1 MAQPIYDVI
10 VVGGGAAGMMAAGRA
25 GDCGA
30 RTLLL
35 EKMPRLGTKVRIT
48 GKGRCNL
55 TNIASREEFI
65 SHFGPQGRFLNN
77 AFGRFFSEDLRALL
91 ERFGTPTKVERGGR
105 VFPLSDQAVDV
116 VIALERYM
124 KANRV
129 EIRLKTPV
137 RGLILRDNAIAGV
150 RTDAGPIAGRTVIL
164 AAGGMSYPGTGSTG
178 DAYPWLEAL
187 GHTIHPLRPAL
198 VPLETQEPWS
208 HALTGLTLR
217 NVRVTLL
224 VNGQKRHSQF
234 GEMLFTHFGVSGPI
248 ILSMSTL
255 AVDALA
261 EGRVQLSIDLKPAL
275 RDEELDARLQREL
288 DEHGRQAI
296 KTIAKNLLPQ
306 RLIPP
311 VLELAG
317 IPPDKVA
324 GQITAAERR
333 RLAGVLRDLRLT
345 VTGSRSFRE
354 AMVTAGGVDVNEV
367 DPRTMESK
375 LVKGLYI
382 VGELLDLH
390 ADTGGYNL
398 QAAFS
403 TGYVAGGAAA
413 ERSRAMA
420 EE

>member
-1 MAQPIYDVI
+1 MSQPTYDVI

-25 GDCGA
+25 GECGA

-55 TNIASREEFI
+55 TNIASREVFI
-65 SHFGPQGRFLNN
+65 SHFGSQGRFLNN

-91 ERFGTPTKVERGGR
+91 ERFGVPTKVERGGR
-105 VFPLSDQAVDV
+105 VFPLSDQALDV

-124 KANRV
+124 RTNRV
-129 EIRLKTPV
+129 EIRLNTPA

-208 HALTGLTLR
+208 HALAGLTLR

-261 EGRVQLSIDLKPAL
+261 EGCVQISIDLKPAL

-288 DEHGRQAI
+288 DAHGRQAI

-382 VGELLDLH
+382 VGELLDVH

-413 ERSRAMA
+413 ERARAMA
-420 EE
+420 EG

>member
-1 MAQPIYDVI
+1 MSQPTYDVI

-25 GDCGA
+25 GECGA

-55 TNIASREEFI
+55 TNIASREVFI
-65 SHFGPQGRFLNN
+65 SHFGSQGRFLNN

-91 ERFGTPTKVERGGR
+91 ERFGVPTKVERGGR
-105 VFPLSDQAVDV
+105 VFPLSDQALDV

-124 KANRV
+124 RTNRV
-129 EIRLKTPV
+129 EIRLNTPA

-150 RTDAGPIAGRTVIL
+150 RTDAGPIAGRAVIL

-208 HALTGLTLR
+208 HALAGLTLR

-261 EGRVQLSIDLKPAL
+261 EGCVQISIDLKPAL

-288 DEHGRQAI
+288 DAHGRQAI

-382 VGELLDLH
+382 VGELLDVH

-413 ERSRAMA
+413 ERARAMA
-420 EE
+420 EG

>member
-1 MAQPIYDVI
+1 MSQPVYDVI

-25 GDCGA
+25 GECGA

-55 TNIASREEFI
+55 TNIASREVFI

-91 ERFGTPTKVERGGR
+91 ERFGVPTKVERGGR

-124 KANRV
+124 RTNRV
-129 EIRLKTPV
+129 EIRLNTPV

-150 RTDAGPIAGRTVIL
+150 RTDAGPIAGRAAIL

-208 HALTGLTLR
+208 HALAGLTLR

-234 GEMLFTHFGVSGPI
+234 GEMLFTHFGVSGPV

-261 EGRVQLSIDLKPAL
+261 EGRVQISIDLKPAL

-288 DEHGRQAI
+288 DAHGRQAI

-311 VLELAG
+311 VLDLAG

-382 VGELLDLH
+382 VGELLDVH

-413 ERSRAMA
+413 ERARAMA
-420 EE
+420 EG

>member
-1 MAQPIYDVI
+1 MSGTYDVI

-25 GDCGA
+25 GECGA

-55 TNIASREEFI
+55 TNIASRHLFI
-65 SHFGPQGRFLNN
+65 SHFGPQGRFLHN
-77 AFGRFFSEDLRALL
+77 AFGRFFSEDLRSLL

-124 KANRV
+124 KTHRV
-129 EIRLKTPV
+129 EIRLNTPV
-137 RGLILRDNAIAGV
+137 RGLILREGAVAGV

-164 AAGGMSYPGTGSTG
+164 ATGGLSYPGTGSTG
-178 DAYPWLEAL
+178 DAYPWLESV
-187 GHTIHPLRPAL
+187 GHTIRPLRPAL

-208 HALTGLTLR
+208 HELAGLTLH
-217 NVRVTLL
+217 NVRVTLR
-224 VNGQKRHSQF
+224 VNGQPRHSQF

-248 ILSMSTL
+248 STL
-255 AVDALA
+255 AVDALS
-261 EGRVQLSIDLKPAL
+261 EGKVELSIDLKPAIS
-275 RDEELDARLQREL
+275 DEELDARLQKEL
-288 DEHGRQAI
+288 AEHGRQAI
-296 KTIAKNLLPQ
+296 KTIARNLLPQ

-311 VLELAG
+311 VLEQAG
-317 IPPDKVA
+317 IAPDKVGA
-324 GQITAAERR
+324 QITAAERR
-333 RLAGVLRDLRLT
+333 RLAGTLRDLRLT

-367 DPRTMESK
+367 DPRTMESR
-375 LVKGLYI
+375 LVRGLYI
-382 VGELLDLH
+382 VGELLDVH

-403 TGYVAGGAAA
+403 TGYVAGSAAA
-413 ERSRAMA
+413 ERARAMA
-420 EE
+420 EG

>member
-1 MAQPIYDVI
+1 MSQPIYDVI

-25 GDCGA
+25 GECGA

-55 TNIASREEFI
+55 TNIASRQDFI

-105 VFPLSDQAVDV
+105 VFPASDQAVDV

-124 KANRV
+124 KAHRV
-129 EIRLKTPV
+129 ELRLNMPA
-137 RGLILRDNAIAGV
+137 RGLLVREGAVAGV
-150 RTDAGPIAGRTVIL
+150 QTDAGPIAGRAVIL
-164 AAGGMSYPGTGSTG
+164 AAGGLSYPGTGSTG
-178 DAYPWLEAL
+178 DAYPWLEAV

-198 VPLETQEPWS
+198 VPLETLETWA
-208 HALTGLTLR
+208 HTLAGLTLR
-217 NVRVTLL
+217 NVRVTLR
-224 VNGQKRHSQF
+224 VNDLPRHSQF

-248 ILSMSTL
+248 ILSISTL
-255 AVDALA
+255 AVDALP

-288 DEHGRQAI
+288 AEHGRQAI

-306 RLIPP
+306 RLILP
-311 VLELAG
+311 VLEQAS
-317 IPPDKVA
+317 IPPDKVG
-324 GQITAAERR
+324 GQITAVERR

-345 VTGSRSFRE
+345 ITGSRSFRE
-354 AMVTAGGVDVNEV
+354 AMVTAGGVDVNEI
-367 DPRTMESK
+367 DPRTMESR

-382 VGELLDLH
+382 VGELLDVH

-413 ERSRAMA
+413 ERARATVTG
-420 EE
+420 

>member
-1 MAQPIYDVI
+1 MSQPTYDVI

-25 GDCGA
+25 GECGA

-55 TNIASREEFI
+55 TNIASREVFI

-91 ERFGTPTKVERGGR
+91 ERFGVPTKVERGGR
-105 VFPLSDQAVDV
+105 VFPLSDQALDV

-124 KANRV
+124 RTNRV
-129 EIRLKTPV
+129 EIRLNTPA

-150 RTDAGPIAGRTVIL
+150 RTDAGPIAGRAVIL

-208 HALTGLTLR
+208 HALAGLTLR

-261 EGRVQLSIDLKPAL
+261 EGCVQISIDLKPAL

-288 DEHGRQAI
+288 DAHGRQAI

-382 VGELLDLH
+382 VGELLDVH

-413 ERSRAMA
+413 ERARAMA
-420 EE
+420 EG

>member
-1 MAQPIYDVI
+1 MSQPIYDVI

-25 GDCGA
+25 GECGA

-55 TNIASREEFI
+55 TNIASREVFI

-91 ERFGTPTKVERGGR
+91 ERFGVPTKVERGGR

-124 KANRV
+124 RTNRV
-129 EIRLKTPV
+129 EIRLNTPA
-137 RGLILRDNAIAGV
+137 RGLLLRDNAIAGV
-150 RTDAGPIAGRTVIL
+150 RTDAGPIAGRAVIL

-198 VPLETQEPWS
+198 VPLETEEPWS
-208 HALTGLTLR
+208 HALAGLTLR

-261 EGRVQLSIDLKPAL
+261 EGRVQISIDLKPAL

-288 DEHGRQAI
+288 DAHGRQAI

-333 RLAGVLRDLRLT
+333 RLAAVLRDLRLT

-367 DPRTMESK
+367 DPRTMKSK

-382 VGELLDLH
+382 VGELLDVH

-413 ERSRAMA
+413 ERARAMA
-420 EE
+420 EG

>member
-1 MAQPIYDVI
+1 MSQPIYDVI

-25 GDCGA
+25 GECGA

-55 TNIASREEFI
+55 TNIASREVFI

-91 ERFGTPTKVERGGR
+91 ERFGVPTKVERGGR

-124 KANRV
+124 RTNRV
-129 EIRLKTPV
+129 EIRLNTPA
-137 RGLILRDNAIAGV
+137 RGLLLRDNAVAGV
-150 RTDAGPIAGRTVIL
+150 RTDAGPIAGRAVIL

-198 VPLETQEPWS
+198 VPLETEEPWS
-208 HALTGLTLR
+208 HALAGLTLR

-261 EGRVQLSIDLKPAL
+261 EGRVQISIDLKPAL

-288 DEHGRQAI
+288 DAHGRQAI

-333 RLAGVLRDLRLT
+333 RLAAVLRDLRLT

-382 VGELLDLH
+382 VGELLDVH

-413 ERSRAMA
+413 ERARATA
-420 EE
+420 EG

>member
-1 MAQPIYDVI
+1 
-10 VVGGGAAGMMAAGRA
+10 MMAAGRA
-25 GDCGA
+25 GECGA

-55 TNIASREEFI
+55 TNIASREVFI

-77 AFGRFFSEDLRALL
+77 AFGRFFAEDLRALL

-124 KANRV
+124 KAHRV
-129 EIRLKTPV
+129 EIRLNTPV
-137 RGLILRDNAIAGV
+137 RGLLLRDDAIAGV
-150 RTDAGPIAGRTVIL
+150 QTDAGPIAGRTVIL

-178 DAYPWLEAL
+178 DAYPWLKAL

-198 VPLETQEPWS
+198 VPLETQESWS
-208 HALTGLTLR
+208 HALAGLTLR

-224 VNGQKRHSQF
+224 VNDQKRHSQF

-255 AVDALA
+255 AVDALP

-288 DEHGRQAI
+288 AEHGRQAI

-311 VLELAG
+311 VLEQAG

-354 AMVTAGGVDVNEV
+354 AMVTAGGVDLNEV
-367 DPRTMESK
+367 DPRTMESR

-382 VGELLDLH
+382 VGELLDVH

-403 TGYVAGGAAA
+403 TGYAAGGAAA
-413 ERSRAMA
+413 ERARSMA
-420 EE
+420 EG

>member
-1 MAQPIYDVI
+1 MAQPIYDII

-25 GDCGA
+25 GECGA

-35 EKMPRLGTKVRIT
+35 EKMPRLGIKLRIT

-77 AFGRFFSEDLRALL
+77 AFGRFFSDDLRALL

-105 VFPLSDQAVDV
+105 VFPLSDHAVDV

-129 EIRLKTPV
+129 EIRLNTPV

-198 VPLETQEPWS
+198 VPLETLEPWS
-208 HALTGLTLR
+208 HALAGLTLR
-217 NVRVTLL
+217 SVRVTLL
-224 VNGQKRHSQF
+224 VNDQKRHSRF

-288 DEHGRQAI
+288 NEHGRQTI

-311 VLELAG
+311 VLEQAG

-345 VTGSRSFRE
+345 ITGSRSFRE

-367 DPRTMESK
+367 DPRTME
-375 LVKGLYI
+375 
-382 VGELLDLH
+382 
-390 ADTGGYNL
+390 
-398 QAAFS
+398 
-403 TGYVAGGAAA
+403 
-413 ERSRAMA
+413 
-420 EE
+420 